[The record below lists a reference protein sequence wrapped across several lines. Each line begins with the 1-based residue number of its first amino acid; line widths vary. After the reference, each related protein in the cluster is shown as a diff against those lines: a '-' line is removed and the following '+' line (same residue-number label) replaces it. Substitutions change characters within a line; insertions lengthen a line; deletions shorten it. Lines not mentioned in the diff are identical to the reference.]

1 MHSSTG
7 GAGELS
13 RREKTIA
20 ASVKGGWSVAGDS
33 AILKRF
39 GCHTTDMD
47 IGQCQVLSFVFLSSD
62 DEKYGGQFTEN
73 RSLTKKQVQEN
84 KRKQSL
90 IIAHTGKAW
99 VKACP

>member
-1 MHSSTG
+1 
-7 GAGELS
+7 
-13 RREKTIA
+13 
-20 ASVKGGWSVAGDS
+20 
-33 AILKRF
+33 
-39 GCHTTDMD
+39 MD